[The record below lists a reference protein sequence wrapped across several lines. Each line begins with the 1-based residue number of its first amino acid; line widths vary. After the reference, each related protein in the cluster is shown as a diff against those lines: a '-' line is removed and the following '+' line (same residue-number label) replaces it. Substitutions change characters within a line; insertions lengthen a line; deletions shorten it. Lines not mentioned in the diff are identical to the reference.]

1 VRRRILPIAA
11 ANELQ
16 CRWPANCSRAGDH
29 APLSLFDTSRA
40 DAILARFPGPVSLH
54 IKRRR
59 KLVSFALCLGLTVS
73 FAWAVFVE
81 SKDSNGWIGLA
92 IFMVFFGALT
102 VRTAIIML
110 VPSIG
115 GLTLEADSFSTKHFF
130 HAPRISWR
138 DVVGDFHKETISRSR
153 GGLRVVAFE
162 AAIASAWR
170 GAPTKAKRML
180 HDNFELTLEE
190 LAWLMNEWR
199 RRALTQPAGP
209 RPSSTRRVSKFG
221 RQPVNET

>member
-1 VRRRILPIAA
+1 MRRRILPIAA

-40 DAILARFPGPVSLH
+40 DAILARFPGPISLH

-59 KLVSFALCLGLTVS
+59 KLVSFALCLGLTLS
-73 FAWAVFVE
+73 FAWAAFVE
-81 SKDSNGWIGLA
+81 SRDSNGWIGLA
-92 IFMVFFGALT
+92 IFMVLFGALT

-115 GLTLEADSFSTKHFF
+115 GLTLEADSFSMRHSFRTPH
-130 HAPRISWR
+130 ISWR
-138 DVVGDFHKETISRSR
+138 DVVGDFHEETISRSR
-153 GGLRVVAFE
+153 GGLRAVAFE
-162 AAIASAWR
+162 VASTSAWR
-170 GAPTKAKRML
+170 GAATKAKRML
-180 HDNFELTLEE
+180 HDNFEPTLQE

-199 RRALTQPAGP
+199 RRALSQAAAEGPAPQDASRNLDGSP
-209 RPSSTRRVSKFG
+209 
-221 RQPVNET
+221 